1 MGDYALTTSKLC
13 KYYGQNQILENV
25 TMSVP
30 SKSIYGLI
38 GENGAGKTSLFR
50 ILAGLSQPS
59 SGTFSIMQCKGVDYY
74 GKQRKAL

>member
-30 SKSIYGLI
+30 SKSIYGLVRK
-38 GENGAGKTSLFR
+38 GAQDVMIRRLYGLFFR
-50 ILAGLSQPS
+50 S
-59 SGTFSIMQCKGVDYY
+59 
-74 GKQRKAL
+74 

>member
-30 SKSIYGLI
+30 SNSINFQHYYI
-38 GENGAGKTSLFR
+38 YSMYRNYSEN
-50 ILAGLSQPS
+50 
-59 SGTFSIMQCKGVDYY
+59 
-74 GKQRKAL
+74 

>member
-30 SKSIYGLI
+30 YTRHCGL
-38 GENGAGKTSLFR
+38 GGDNVTGKTTLIRS
-50 ILAGLSQPS
+50 
-59 SGTFSIMQCKGVDYY
+59 
-74 GKQRKAL
+74 